1 MLISQKYNREYA
13 KGLAQYGFE
22 YHSIIRPQSRINWKR
37 CDWYMQNLIK
47 QRNVDIIFA
56 CIEPD
61 ICKITNKPF
70 GSNHIHFAWAGAKM
84 HRKELVKKVR
94 CKDFKMLE
102 PMPIYNG
109 MDYFSKHLGKSLSYH
124 NIYV

>member
-13 KGLAQYGFE
+13 KGLAELGFE
-22 YHSIIRPQSRINWKR
+22 YHSIIRPHYKINYKR

-56 CIEPD
+56 CTEPD
-61 ICKITNKPF
+61 IDKYTNKPS
-70 GSNHIHFAWAGAKM
+70 GYNHIHFAWAGAKM
-84 HRKELVKKVR
+84 HRKELVKKIR
-94 CKDFKMLE
+94 CKDIMLKE

-124 NIYV
+124 NYYV